1 MEPTITLL
9 CQGYGFAI
17 LESTAKESPVLSK
30 VIESLSES
38 PKRVIPIT
46 DFDLDAVN
54 CFVEFLN
61 RGRYEAN
68 QTLFPSVVESAGTGK
83 PLQGALFTR
92 DLLLRHITMNTL
104 GRHYKVSSLCGYA
117 RDLIQKILRSQWAD
131 GAFLGVLDV
140 ALTHDDYELHEI
152 LWSQARSHLHSLT
165 ATSEFDPVTF
175 LRSFHSNL
183 RACPEPITIDSAEVE
198 GLKEQVTLFQKRTSE
213 LSIVRNKL
221 KIRLSEVS
229 TQRDEHHQHLQS
241 QVSALSQQVSD
252 LSKEKDT
259 LHGSLEAASRSRQE
273 AENDTKRAEEHTQ
286 SALSR
291 AQAAMTACAQAEK
304 QLQEANERYTA
315 SKSEHENSLSTC
327 ENDLRITRSERD
339 LLRTR
344 WKAEKD
350 KSSALIKEVDDL
362 KLAIDL
368 ERSIKDTVPTTVRDE
383 LKHALEAEQREVKRL
398 STELENAQRYFQ
410 GTKSMPQSE
419 RDKLYESLGAEKNKV
434 VHLTQGRDQA
444 IAERDAAKRELGNE
458 INARLLAEEKIDDA
472 IGCFDDYEECRHCG
486 WDFGCRLEDD
496 RDRDCV
502 LVRCNRCR
510 TRHWH
515 D

>member
-165 ATSEFDPVTF
+165 ATSE
-175 LRSFHSNL
+175 
-183 RACPEPITIDSAEVE
+183 
-198 GLKEQVTLFQKRTSE
+198 Q
-213 LSIVRNKL
+213 
-221 KIRLSEVS
+221 
-229 TQRDEHHQHLQS
+229 
-241 QVSALSQQVSD
+241 
-252 LSKEKDT
+252 
-259 LHGSLEAASRSRQE
+259 
-273 AENDTKRAEEHTQ
+273 
-286 SALSR
+286 
-291 AQAAMTACAQAEK
+291 
-304 QLQEANERYTA
+304 
-315 SKSEHENSLSTC
+315 
-327 ENDLRITRSERD
+327 
-339 LLRTR
+339 
-344 WKAEKD
+344 
-350 KSSALIKEVDDL
+350 
-362 KLAIDL
+362 
-368 ERSIKDTVPTTVRDE
+368 
-383 LKHALEAEQREVKRL
+383 
-398 STELENAQRYFQ
+398 
-410 GTKSMPQSE
+410 
-419 RDKLYESLGAEKNKV
+419 
-434 VHLTQGRDQA
+434 
-444 IAERDAAKRELGNE
+444 
-458 INARLLAEEKIDDA
+458 
-472 IGCFDDYEECRHCG
+472 
-486 WDFGCRLEDD
+486 
-496 RDRDCV
+496 
-502 LVRCNRCR
+502 
-510 TRHWH
+510 
-515 D
+515 